1 MARSKGNIQPGNIDS
16 LLDTITNVVGVLII
30 IMAVCQVLVLGRLR
44 QTDTPEEKITP
55 ITPDTI
61 ALREDELERLR
72 TTMNEVRERWGVFEV
87 KQRRHSVEIKDLEET
102 IRHLNEAIAN
112 SAAIDAN
119 LAATRSKQADLDERR
134 TELSRQLEDT
144 QEETAKLEKQLG
156 SSTVTEISLPETRYV
171 DRDLKATTYVC
182 RRGQVF
188 PLRFEDLSKSFT
200 RAIQTVAASIRPTM
214 SLAERIR
221 RTIDYFDENVV
232 GDDNFRLE
240 LLAYMPANQFRGF
253 VIRTNLRPG
262 ARGETIEDLANGNSR
277 FLATVRAIDPDT
289 QYLKFDV
296 WSDSFDLYL
305 TAQRVAEEAHAGGDR
320 MHTRIGLSWVPYA
333 EDEEIQE
340 LWNPTESSSAD
351 TSPNESKRTRITNF

>member
-1 MARSKGNIQPGNIDS
+1 MARSKRNVQPGNMDS

-44 QTDTPEEKITP
+44 QTETAEQEIVP
-55 ITPDTI
+55 ITAESI
-61 ALREDELERLR
+61 ALKEDELQRLR
-72 TTMNEVRERWGVFEV
+72 ATMNEVRERWGVLEV
-87 KQRRHSVEIKDLEET
+87 RQRRQSAEIKNLEGT
-102 IRHLNEAIAN
+102 IRSLNEAIAN
-112 SAAIDAN
+112 SATVDAN
-119 LAATRSKQADLDERR
+119 LVAIRSKQADQDERR
-134 TELSRQLEDT
+134 AELSRQLEDV
-144 QEETAKLEKQLG
+144 EEATAKLEKQLG

-200 RAIQTVAASIRPTM
+200 QAIQTVAASIRPTM

-240 LLAYMPANQFRGF
+240 LFAYMPANQFRGF

-340 LWNPTESSSAD
+340 LWDPTETGNTD
-351 TSPNESKRTRITNF
+351 TSPSESKGTRITNF